1 MLSAIR
7 NRPVRIPQE
16 VAMHHLYAL
25 LARIALAVPLAGD
38 AWTRLVAP
46 EAGPASLPPA
56 LQLVAALALLGGT
69 WTRTAAL
76 AIGVL
81 KVLPGLALPAAGDP
95 QQAIDL
101 ARSLL
106 LGGALALLA
115 AYGPGDFSLDAW
127 RRGRTGGS
135 NDPHMNPG
143 GAL

>member
-1 MLSAIR
+1 A
-7 NRPVRIPQE
+7 
-16 VAMHHLYAL
+16 AL
-25 LARIALAVPLAGD
+25 PG
-38 AWTRLVAP
+38 
-46 EAGPASLPPA
+46 A

-69 WTRTAAL
+69 WTRPAAL

-135 NDPHMNPG
+135 YDPHMNPG
-143 GAL
+143 GALRSTCARQPSVTTAPQASWTDTATFH